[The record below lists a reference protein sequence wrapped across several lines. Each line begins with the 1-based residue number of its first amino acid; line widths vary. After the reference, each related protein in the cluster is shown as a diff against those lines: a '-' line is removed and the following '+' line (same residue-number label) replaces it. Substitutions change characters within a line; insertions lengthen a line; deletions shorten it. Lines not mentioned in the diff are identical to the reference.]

1 MLHDLSP
8 QLEITATCPVR
19 WLLVGRLLDAK
30 NRRVLEDAHL
40 VYDRSRIL
48 HAGTT
53 PPPAAILT
61 EQTAPDLVLP
71 EFTALP
77 GLIEGHSHVFLAGA
91 ELASDKRAAY
101 QQQDP
106 ETLCRHAA
114 ARLHQL
120 ARLGI
125 IAVRDGGDKD
135 GVGLRLSQ
143 LTASPA
149 APPFAARVFSPG
161 PGIFR
166 RGRYGAFFGQPLE
179 DFPDIDACVAA
190 RVAAGADHIK
200 IVPTGIINFAKGAV
214 TAAPQFS
221 AEEVRCFKQAAQ
233 AHGRHLMAHA
243 SGAPGI
249 GHAIDGGVDT
259 VEHGFFITDDQLAAM
274 RDHGIS
280 WVPTFAPVQ
289 VQLDRAD
296 VMGWNT
302 EVRDHLAGILENHAR
317 SLQRALAMGVNV
329 LVGSDAGSCGV
340 AHGSGLFHEMELLE
354 NAGMPTL
361 DILCQ
366 ATHGNRLAFVNRQ
379 PFGCLEPDFLP
390 RFILTRSKP
399 LDTVSEL
406 RQELLV
412 VFDGTV
418 ANSAALSLEDL

>member
-1 MLHDLSP
+1 
-8 QLEITATCPVR
+8 
-19 WLLVGRLLDAK
+19 
-30 NRRVLEDAHL
+30 
-40 VYDRSRIL
+40 
-48 HAGTT
+48 
-53 PPPAAILT
+53 
-61 EQTAPDLVLP
+61 
-71 EFTALP
+71 
-77 GLIEGHSHVFLAGA
+77 
-91 ELASDKRAAY
+91 
-101 QQQDP
+101 
-106 ETLCRHAA
+106 
-114 ARLHQL
+114 
-120 ARLGI
+120 
-125 IAVRDGGDKD
+125 
-135 GVGLRLSQ
+135 
-143 LTASPA
+143 
-149 APPFAARVFSPG
+149 
-161 PGIFR
+161 
-166 RGRYGAFFGQPLE
+166 
-179 DFPDIDACVAA
+179 
-190 RVAAGADHIK
+190 
-200 IVPTGIINFAKGAV
+200 
-214 TAAPQFS
+214 
-221 AEEVRCFKQAAQ
+221 
-233 AHGRHLMAHA
+233 
-243 SGAPGI
+243 
-249 GHAIDGGVDT
+249 
-259 VEHGFFITDDQLAAM
+259 M

-379 PFGCLEPDFLP
+379 PFGCLDPDFLP